1 MNFIKT
7 LFSPVYS
14 LTRALVALVLGLAMI
29 IWPGVAVNTVFRILG
44 AVLIVVGGV
53 SIALALKER
62 SQHDNLIT
70 VNGIFDI
77 IFGLLLM
84 VFPGFFAGLL
94 MYFLGAVMLIF
105 GVGQIVN
112 LLLARRSVPVPWG
125 LIALPFVIAVLGI
138 IVLCNIFRAQET
150 LFIVFGAALVVYAVT
165 ELVSA
170 LIMRRA
176 AKAEADGV
184 LEHNAAEAL
193 RSSATE
199 AEVVDA
205 EIISEE

>member
-1 MNFIKT
+1 
-7 LFSPVYS
+7 
-14 LTRALVALVLGLAMI
+14 MI

-44 AVLIVVGGV
+44 AVLIVVGSV
-53 SIALALKER
+53 SIALALR
-62 SQHDNLIT
+62 GRLQNDNLIT

-105 GVGQIVN
+105 GIGQIVN
-112 LLLARRSVPVPWG
+112 LLLARRAVPVPWG
-125 LIALPFVIAVLGI
+125 LVALPFVIAVLGI

-165 ELVSA
+165 EIVSA

-176 AKAEADGV
+176 AKAEAESV
-184 LEHNAAEAL
+184 LEHDAANAL
-193 RSSATE
+193 RSNATE

>member
-14 LTRALVALVLGLAMI
+14 ITRALVALVLGLAMI

-44 AVLIVVGGV
+44 AVLMVVGGV

-70 VNGIFDI
+70 INGIFDI
-77 IFGLLLM
+77 IFGLLLLI
-84 VFPGFFAGLL
+84 FPGFFAGLV

-105 GVGQIVN
+105 GIGQIVN
-112 LLLARRSVPVPWG
+112 LMLARRAVPVPWA
-125 LIALPFVIAVLGI
+125 LMLLPFAIAVLGI

-150 LFIVFGAALVVYAVT
+150 LFIVFGAALVVYAFT
-165 ELVSA
+165 EIASTV
-170 LIMRRA
+170 IMRRA
-176 AKAEADGV
+176 AKAEEQARLQRTAAD
-184 LEHNAAEAL
+184 AL
-193 RSSATE
+193 RQEASE

-205 EIISEE
+205 EVVSEE

>member
-1 MNFIKT
+1 MNLIKT

-125 LIALPFVIAVLGI
+125 LIVLPFVVAVLGI